1 MKKWLCMVLC
11 IGMMFGVLGCGE
23 EKAPAERQTDQ
34 QKEIENEAA
43 DTFDFTIDEFVQ
55 ATDERLTE
63 RGKKL
68 LSEYELVEDGA
79 NLMYKINDTSSLMV
93 EINEE
98 SRKVEGFIFYET
110 FDYLSG
116 EELDNYT
123 ALLINSLIVIDPYDI
138 QEIYEDLNLESTEE
152 GTTFAEGTNAKYIY
166 EVKDGVGKVSAIP
179 ATAFE

>member
-1 MKKWLCMVLC
+1 
-11 IGMMFGVLGCGE
+11 
-23 EKAPAERQTDQ
+23 
-34 QKEIENEAA
+34 
-43 DTFDFTIDEFVQ
+43 
-55 ATDERLTE
+55 
-63 RGKKL
+63 
-68 LSEYELVEDGA
+68 
-79 NLMYKINDTSSLMV
+79 MYKINDTSSLMA

-138 QEIYEDLNLESTEE
+138 QKIYEDLNLESTEE